1 MRFILINILIGSLAM
16 LTACN
21 TDSDSDHNAMKDN
34 IYHDQFGALEKAKNV
49 ENIVL
54 EAAQSNRELIDEQTN

>member
-1 MRFILINILIGSLAM
+1 M